1 MFIAA
6 RERHSLCQRTYRERG
21 NIEWERERERG
32 RNANESRK
40 LLHDD
45 NLGRGMA
52 SSPCCHRLPRSN
64 IISSHE
70 SWKQCNN
77 LAAVAENKLCFLFDW
92 FTRNFAAG
100 KGGDREKEAD
110 CEEDWRVK
118 KGMGKERWGDYMTCG
133 LLQQTIPIK
142 CDIRDRDNIQ
152 MSRVNKNSRWVSW
165 TARIIKCAKHL
176 RESKVRN
183 LMGWDTMR
191 WNISET
197 ETETTWE
204 IPERY
209 LSYVAN
215 DECCFGKVFSD
226 VSATFEVPLQHCAA
240 C

>member
-1 MFIAA
+1 MLSVWVSVWVSDCVYRFKRKAFTSHTH
-6 RERHSLCQRTYRERG
+6 REKELETSMNR
-21 NIEWERERERG
+21 
-32 RNANESRK
+32 
-40 LLHDD
+40 
-45 NLGRGMA
+45 A
-52 SSPCCHRLPRSN
+52 SCCMTTTEGGAWAHPFCHRLPRSN

-92 FTRNFAAG
+92 FPRNFAAG
-100 KGGDREKEAD
+100 KGRDRRRLTAKKSGE
-110 CEEDWRVK
+110 WRTGESK
-118 KGMGKERWGDYMTCG
+118 KERRGDNMTCG

-165 TARIIKCAKHL
+165 TAKTIKCVKHL
-176 RESKVRN
+176 RESKVSN
-183 LMGWDTMR
+183 LMR

-197 ETETTWE
+197 ETKWE

-209 LSYVAN
+209 PSYDAS
-215 DECCFGKVFSD
+215 ECCFAKVFSN
-226 VSATFEVPLQHCAA
+226 VSSTFEVPLQHCAA